1 MRIFSRTLAILL
13 LVGAIGVG
21 NLFALHTR
29 APYRRP
35 LTRKVTPAATQP
47 ATHATTGRKTA
58 RRVRRVYWSPVLK
71 GSHESL
77 VRANVEIDRL
87 ELPRIEN
94 DEQLLRLE
102 ESQDLVPLFDSDAM
116 QVATN
121 IKPTRRYC
129 RPWTRAFVEDLS
141 SAFYAEFRHPLIITS
156 AVRTMEQQQK
166 LRRRNRNAAPIQGET
181 ASSHMAGT
189 TIDIGKAPMT
199 RAERTWFDQFVL
211 PLATEHIVEAV
222 EERHQACYHIMVA
235 ERYGSWR
242 EEHRVETASTGSTE

>member
-1 MRIFSRTLAILL
+1 MVVRNSSRTFAILL
-13 LVGAIGVG
+13 LVGAVGVG

-29 APYRRP
+29 APYRKP
-35 LTRKVTPAATQP
+35 ATKKVTPAAVR
-47 ATHATTGRKTA
+47 ATATRKTAKRA
-58 RRVRRVYWSPVLK
+58 RRVRWSPVLK

-116 QVATN
+116 QVAPN

-141 SAFYAEFRHPLIITS
+141 SAFYAEFGRPLIVTS

-189 TIDIGKAPMT
+189 TIDIGKGPMT
-199 RAERTWFDQFVL
+199 RAERAWFDQFVL
-211 PLATEHIVEAV
+211 PLANEHIVEAV

-235 ERYGSWR
+235 ERYGTWR
-242 EEHRVETASTGSTE
+242 QEHRLETASAGSTE